1 MAQITDPNT
10 GRDWPATKLRV
21 VTPSDTVDLTN
32 GACRALHIGT
42 AGDVT
47 VIAKDDTAA
56 VLIPDVPAGIL
67 PVSVLRVKA
76 TGTTAE
82 GIVALY

>member
-1 MAQITDPNT
+1 MTQITDPNT
-10 GRDWPATKLRV
+10 GRDWPATQLRA
-21 VTPSDTVDLTN
+21 VTPSNTVNLPS

-42 AGDVT
+42 AGDLT

-56 VLIPDVPAGIL
+56 VLIPDVPVGIL
-67 PVSVLRVKA
+67 PVSVLRVLD